1 MKNLPIPLLVMT
13 LIAIIES
20 WFLFGSLIVKNP
32 GVAFLPRCEE
42 RILPKADI
50 AQSCSPPSRLMK
62 VEDDW
67 ICSCR
72 SEADTMKGI
81 QR

>member
-1 MKNLPIPLLVMT
+1 MKYSAFVVIT
-13 LIAIIES
+13 LIAVIEACV
-20 WFLFGSLIVKNP
+20 LFGAFVVKDTRFMP
-32 GVAFLPRCEE
+32 TPRCEE
-42 RILPKADI
+42 RVLPKADI
-50 AQSCSPPSRLMK
+50 AQNCQIPSRLMK
-62 VEDDW
+62 VGDEW

>member
-1 MKNLPIPLLVMT
+1 MKPSIPLILVT
-13 LIAIIES
+13 LIAIIEA
-20 WFLFGSLIVKNP
+20 WFLFGALIVKDTKYIP
-32 GVAFLPRCEE
+32 FPRCEE
-42 RILPKADI
+42 RVLPKADI

-62 VEDDW
+62 VGDEW